1 MVTFLKLLP
10 QAQQQQQIAPHLI
23 RRSNQQLRSRMEATR
38 KQIMKT
44 PMMSFM
50 TISGLNLRVC
60 TLRSSK
66 GWNCRHMAWFLG
78 SNLAITSFHEQSYLS
93 VLEHSNYNSI
103 RRSYLSCDTWEHES
117 VCVCIEKYSHGVA
130 SRIQTC
136 KKR

>member
-23 RRSNQQLRSRMEATR
+23 RRSDQQLRSRMEATR
-38 KQIMKT
+38 KQRMKA
-44 PMMSFM
+44 PMMSLM

-66 GWNCRHMAWFLG
+66 GWNCRHMAQ
-78 SNLAITSFHEQSYLS
+78 SFWGRIWQSRLFMS
-93 VLEHSNYNSI
+93 SPTF
-103 RRSYLSCDTWEHES
+103 RFDTWGHES

-136 KKR
+136 KKTL

>member
-1 MVTFLKLLP
+1 
-10 QAQQQQQIAPHLI
+10 
-23 RRSNQQLRSRMEATR
+23 
-38 KQIMKT
+38 MKT

-93 VLEHSNYNSI
+93 VLAVKNIIQNERVTLAVILGNMNQF
-103 RRSYLSCDTWEHES
+103 
-117 VCVCIEKYSHGVA
+117 VCA
-130 SRIQTC
+130 
-136 KKR
+136 

>member
-38 KQIMKT
+38 KQRMKT

-66 GWNCRHMAWFLG
+66 GWNCCHMAQSFWGRIWQSRLLMSSPTFRCLHT
-78 SNLAITSFHEQSYLS
+78 LAIIQYERVALAVILGNMNQF
-93 VLEHSNYNSI
+93 
-103 RRSYLSCDTWEHES
+103 
-117 VCVCIEKYSHGVA
+117 VCA
-130 SRIQTC
+130 
-136 KKR
+136 